1 MAIYLYDEAV
11 TNKIKKWVKDPHLTI
26 TSPDETRRLFEY
38 RADINGDRP
47 IQLPLVALRRDPNI
61 QLRNVNKHSPTF
73 DGVVVQATTK
83 KVETLNVVPI
93 TITYQLDIYCRYTRE
108 ADEYARNFIF
118 NLINY
123 RKVTVEI
130 PYNDSHIEHDSNIT
144 IVGDLVDNSDI
155 PERLLPGEFTRYI
168 ITFMFD
174 DAYLFSVPIRDAI
187 TIETETV
194 VKLENSTDMDEE
206 VKVSSSA

>member
-11 TNKIKKWVKDPHLTI
+11 TNKIKKWVKDPNLTI
-26 TSPDETRRLFEY
+26 TSPNETRRLFEY

-83 KVETLNVVPI
+83 KVEILNVVPI

-108 ADEYARNFIF
+108 ADAYARNFIF

-144 IVGDLVDNSDI
+144 IIGDLVDNSDI
-155 PERLLPGEFTRYI
+155 PERLIPGEFTRYT
-168 ITFMFD
+168 ITFMID
-174 DAYLFSVPIRDAI
+174 DAYLFSVPIRDAL

-206 VKVSSSA
+206 VKVSSSS

>member
-11 TNKIKKWVKDPHLTI
+11 TNKIKKWVKDPNLTI
-26 TSPDETRRLFEY
+26 TSPNETRRLFEY

-61 QLRNVNKHSPTF
+61 QLRNANKHSPTF

-144 IVGDLVDNSDI
+144 IIGDLVDNSDI
-155 PERLLPGEFTRYI
+155 PERLIPGEFTRYT
-168 ITFMFD
+168 ITFMID

-194 VKLENSTDMDEE
+194 VKLENSTDTDEG
-206 VKVSSSA
+206 VKV